1 MVSGPRPTGHV
12 SLRPTNRGR
21 FFPGR
26 PGAHRGHDQYTDSA
40 NLSYLSARYY
50 NPAQGQFLSEDP
62 VFLGNPN
69 QQNLAD
75 RQSVN
80 QTGRRWVGRALQ
92 IGSSVAVIAL
102 GAWQLLHRLAF

>member
-1 MVSGPRPTGHV
+1 
-12 SLRPTNRGR
+12 LRPTN
-21 FFPGR
+21 
-26 PGAHRGHDQYTDSA
+26 
-40 NLSYLSARYY
+40 L
-50 NPAQGQFLSEDP
+50 AQGEFLSEDP

-102 GAWQLLHRLAF
+102 GAWQLLHRLVF